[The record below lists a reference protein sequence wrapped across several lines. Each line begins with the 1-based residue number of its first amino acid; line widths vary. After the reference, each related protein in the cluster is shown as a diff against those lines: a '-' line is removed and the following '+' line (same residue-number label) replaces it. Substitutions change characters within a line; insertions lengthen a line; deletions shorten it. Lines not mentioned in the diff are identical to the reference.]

1 MRPAARRAREAPRA
15 ALARV
20 PVALEN
26 LILDIESL
34 DAEGRGVAH
43 NAEGKVMFVEG
54 ALPREQVSAQV
65 INRKSKY
72 EFLKATA
79 IIHES
84 SGRRAPR
91 CPHFGVCGG
100 CATQHADA
108 RTQMAAKQRALE
120 ENLARI
126 GKVQPET
133 LLPIVYGEEWGYRR
147 RARWSVRHVPG
158 KGGAMVGFRERRS
171 THVADTRECHVLPP
185 RISALILPLRELVGR
200 LSTPD
205 RIPQIEIA
213 VGDNAAVLV
222 FRHLLPLSDSD
233 LALLKSFSET
243 HQIHV
248 WLQPGG
254 PDSAKPFHPASSELY
269 YDLPEFG
276 VRITFG
282 PTDFTQVNHA
292 VNRLLVS
299 RAVRLLDPRPGERI
313 ADLFCGLGNFSL
325 PLAKMGGQVIGFEG
339 SRALIELARRNAA
352 ANGLVAQFE
361 VLDLFKQDLSA
372 FGRFDKLLIDPP
384 REGAIELV
392 KSLGADWPRRIVY
405 VSCDTATLSRDAGV
419 LVHTKHFRLA
429 AAGVANM
436 FPHTAH
442 VESVAVFER

>member
-1 MRPAARRAREAPRA
+1 
-15 ALARV
+15 
-20 PVALEN
+20 
-26 LILDIESL
+26 
-34 DAEGRGVAH
+34 
-43 NAEGKVMFVEG
+43 
-54 ALPREQVSAQV
+54 
-65 INRKSKY
+65 
-72 EFLKATA
+72 
-79 IIHES
+79 
-84 SGRRAPR
+84 
-91 CPHFGVCGG
+91 
-100 CATQHADA
+100 
-108 RTQMAAKQRALE
+108 MAAKQRALE

-133 LLPIVYGEEWGYRR
+133 MLPIVYGEEWGYRR

-158 KGGAMVGFRERRS
+158 KGGALVGFRERRS

-185 RISALILPLRELVGR
+185 KISALILPLRELVGR

-222 FRHLLPLSDSD
+222 FRHLLPLSDPDFS
-233 LALLKSFSET
+233 LLKNFSEERDV
-243 HQIHV
+243 HV
-248 WLQPGG
+248 WLQSGG
-254 PDSAKPFHPASSELY
+254 PDSAKPFHPATSELY

-276 VRITFG
+276 VRIAFG

-292 VNRLLVS
+292 VNRILVS

-325 PLAKMGGQVIGFEG
+325 PLAKMGAQVIGFEG

-361 VLDLFKQDLSA
+361 VLDLFKQDLGA

-384 REGAIELV
+384 REGAIELA

-419 LVHTKHFRLA
+419 LVHTKNFRLA

>member
-1 MRPAARRAREAPRA
+1 VAHSPEGKVLFVEGGLPRERV
-15 ALARV
+15 LARV
-20 PVALEN
+20 V
-26 LILDIESL
+26 
-34 DAEGRGVAH
+34 
-43 NAEGKVMFVEG
+43 
-54 ALPREQVSAQV
+54 
-65 INRKSKY
+65 NRKSKY

-79 IIHES
+79 VLEAS
-84 SGRRAPR
+84 SGRRTPR

-100 CATQHADA
+100 CLTQHADA

-126 GKVQPET
+126 GRVQPET
-133 LLPIVYGEEWGYRR
+133 MLPVVYGEEWGYRR
-147 RARWSVRHVPG
+147 RARWSVRHVAG

-185 RISALILPLRELVGR
+185 HIAALIVPLRQLVNR

-213 VGDNAAVLV
+213 IGDNAAVLV
-222 FRHLLPLSDSD
+222 FRHLLPLTAED
-233 LALLKSFSET
+233 LKRLEEFAEG
-243 HQIHV
+243 QQVHV

-254 PDSAKPFHPASSELY
+254 PDSAKPFHPRTSELY

-276 VRITFG
+276 VRIAFG
-282 PTDFTQVNHA
+282 PTDFTQVNHG
-292 VNRLLVS
+292 VNRILVS
-299 RAVRLLDPRPGERI
+299 RAVRLLDPQPGERI

-325 PLAKMGGQVIGFEG
+325 PLARMGAQVIGLEG
-339 SRALIELARRNAA
+339 SRALIERARRNAA

-384 REGAIELV
+384 REGAVDLV
-392 KSLGADWPRRIVY
+392 KSLPDEGWPRRIVY
-405 VSCDTATLSRDAGV
+405 VSCDTATLARDAGI
-419 LVHTKHFRLA
+419 LVNLKNFRLS
-429 AAGVANM
+429 AAGAVNM

-442 VESVAVFER
+442 VESVALFER

>member
-1 MRPAARRAREAPRA
+1 VRAGAHCAREAPRA

-34 DAEGRGVAH
+34 DSEGRGVAH
-43 NAEGKVMFVEG
+43 NPEGKVLFVEG

-65 INRKSKY
+65 VNKKSKY
-72 EFLKATA
+72 EFLKATS
-79 IIHES
+79 IINES
-84 SGRRAPR
+84 SGRRTPR

-100 CATQHADA
+100 CMTQHADA

-126 GKVQPET
+126 GKVHPET
-133 LLPIVYGEEWGYRR
+133 MLPIVYGEEWGYRR
-147 RARWSVRHVPG
+147 RARWSVRHVPS
-158 KGGAMVGFRERRS
+158 KGGALVGFRERRS

-185 RISALILPLRELVGR
+185 HISALILPLRELVGR

-213 VGDNAAVLV
+213 VGDNAAILV
-222 FRHLLPLSDSD
+222 FRHLLPLSDQDFS
-233 LALLKSFSET
+233 LLRKFSES
-243 HQIHV
+243 HGIHI

-254 PDSAKPFHPASSELY
+254 PDSAKAFHPAMSELY
-269 YDLPEFG
+269 YDLPEFA
-276 VRITFG
+276 VRIAFG

-292 VNRLLVS
+292 VNRILVS
-299 RAVRLLDPRPGERI
+299 RAVRLLDPQPGERVG
-313 ADLFCGLGNFSL
+313 DLFCGLGNFSL
-325 PLAKMGGQVIGFEG
+325 PLARMGAQVIGLEG
-339 SRALIELARRNAA
+339 SRPLIELARRNAA

-361 VLDLFKQDLSA
+361 VLDLFKQDLGA

-392 KSLGADWPRRIVY
+392 KSLVADWPRRIVY

-419 LVHTKHFRLA
+419 LVHTKGFRLA
-429 AAGVANM
+429 AAGVVNM

-442 VESVAVFER
+442 VESVALLER